1 MTRPADDDRG
11 MATLWTAY
19 AIAGIAALTAVLMAM
34 AAVSVA
40 RHRVEA
46 AADLA
51 ALAGAAY
58 GVWGA
63 EHACAQAR
71 WVADRMAVSLDECRS
86 EGWTVVVRVNTSVG
100 GLGNLN
106 AQARA
111 GPVTGDGRS
120 MTAE

>member
-40 RHRVEA
+40 RHR
-46 AADLA
+46 A